1 MNDLRTE
8 PGLHII
14 HTNFKTN
21 PRRNVWWIWIVC
33 GAVALTSAL
42 LMYVSWLNTPAFNTT
57 QTFIVEEGQSAKMVA
72 DRLEAEGLIRS
83 GLLFYMILLIQHDPT
98 TIKASTYV
106 FDTPLSSTDIANRLT
121 TGDFDSDLLRLTLIE
136 GERAEFVAARA
147 ATVLPEFDA
156 GTFLELALIHE
167 GELFPD
173 TYFVPTTYT
182 APQLLSLLL
191 ATFAE
196 KTESI
201 AMQLDSHPL
210 GRTGVLTVASIVER
224 EANTEESMR
233 LVAGILRNRLEL
245 GMPLQTDASIEYVLD
260 TPLNE
265 LKPGELAT
273 ILETL
278 DSPYNTYLYAGLPP
292 TPIGNPGLEA
302 IVAVLE
308 PIESGYFYYITGDDG
323 AFYYAE
329 TYDEHL
335 DNIARYLR

>member
-1 MNDLRTE
+1 MNDLHVAPE
-8 PGLHII
+8 LKII
-14 HTNFKTN
+14 HTKFKTN
-21 PRRNVWWIWIVC
+21 QRQRFWWLWLT
-33 GAVALTSAL
+33 GAAITAVVVFVLYIL
-42 LMYVSWLNTPAFNTT
+42 WLNTPSFSTAR
-57 QTFIVEEGQSAKMVA
+57 TFIVEEGQSAKMVA

-83 GLLFYMILLIQHDPT
+83 GLLFYFILLVQHDPT

-106 FDTPLSSTDIANRLT
+106 FDTPLSSTEVASRLT

-136 GERAEFVAARA
+136 GERAEFIAARA
-147 ATVLPEFDA
+147 SLVLPEFDA
-156 GTFLELALIHE
+156 QTFLELALVSE

-173 TYFVPTTYT
+173 TYFVPATFT

-201 AMQLDSHPL
+201 SSALDNHPL
-210 GRTGVLTVASIVER
+210 GRTGVLTLASIVAR

-233 LVAGILRNRLEL
+233 LVSGILRNRLEE

-260 TPLNE
+260 TPLHE

-278 DSPYNTYLYAGLPP
+278 DSPYNTYLYTGLPP
-292 TPIGNPGLEA
+292 TPIGNPGLDA
-302 IVAVLE
+302 ITAVLQ
-308 PIESGYFYYITGDDG
+308 PIESDYFYYITGDDG
-323 AFYYAE
+323 EFYYAE
-329 TYDEHL
+329 TYNEHL
-335 DNIARYLR
+335 DNIDRYLR